1 MSNES
6 IEFSTLPVVYPWY
19 EPHRSEE
26 FVAPSAEHIA
36 QSYLTQWCRLR
47 VGEHHIALR
56 PLGAEHN
63 DLWPDAT
70 AAPEELA
77 ALTGQ
82 YALTW
87 WNLAGLI
94 CGTQQRDSQTAEML
108 AIIADWGFTTHP
120 LAVFGDK
127 SQGVEPGL
135 LIDATRD
142 QPIEAARALQQDV
155 VVRLESS
162 GVTVIRITGGSS
174 DYTVVAEDFV
184 PLGIHV
190 LEKAPCPMSRGPETE
205 LPVKR
210 QGAPGTSRGHS
221 VAAMWS
227 EFTWVAHSLVRCAV
241 YQELPPLNLEP
252 GGPIPLSEIAY
263 SSRFGPMR
271 FLRNNPRN
279 PSDVVGAA

>member
-1 MSNES
+1 MFNES

-26 FVAPSAEHIA
+26 FSPPSAEHIA
-36 QSYLTQWCRLR
+36 ESYLTQWYRLR

-63 DLWPDAT
+63 DLWPEAA
-70 AAPEELA
+70 AAPEELV
-77 ALTGQ
+77 ALRGQ
-82 YALTW
+82 YVLTW
-87 WNLAGLI
+87 WNRAGRI
-94 CGTQQRDSQTAEML
+94 SGIQQRNSQTAEML
-108 AIIADWGFTTHP
+108 AIVAERGFSTHP

-127 SQGVEPGL
+127 SHWVEPGL

-142 QPIEAARALQQDV
+142 QAIEAARALGQDV
-155 VVRLESS
+155 IVRLESS
-162 GVTVIRITGGSS
+162 GVAVIRIAGGSS
-174 DYTVVAEDFV
+174 DYTVVAEEFV

-227 EFTWVAHSLVRCAV
+227 DFTRVAHSLVRCSV
-241 YQELPPLNLEP
+241 HKEFPPISLEP

-271 FLRNNPRN
+271 FLRNNPIT
-279 PSDVVGAA
+279 PPAA